1 MLPHSPLIPGR
12 ENRVL
17 DFVNAD
23 QSHHTQQDGW
33 KAGLSLGLVPRG
45 ARTVLASSSHF
56 GPLRVQ
62 RPFYPEGPVCHL
74 YLLHPPGGMVAGDDL
89 SIDLNLQAGA
99 EALVTTP
106 AAGKFYRVES
116 YAAPQYQGVQAS
128 VKTDAVLEWLPQETI
143 VFNGARGEL
152 RNRFDLEAGA
162 RLIGWDIVCL
172 GRRASGE
179 RFDAGRIQQRIE
191 IFRDSKPVFIDRVDF
206 EGGSEMLH
214 SPWGMHGRS
223 VSGTLF
229 AAMADN
235 TIDMDRLR
243 EALPIGREWGLTRR
257 GEVLLAR
264 YLGDSAEICRR
275 GFEQLWRLLRPELLG
290 RPVHR
295 PRIWNT

>member
-1 MLPHSPLIPGR
+1 M
-12 ENRVL
+12 L

-23 QSHHTQQDGW
+23 HIHHTDQGGW
-33 KAGLSLGLVPRG
+33 KARLSLGLVPRG
-45 ARTVLASSSHF
+45 ERTVLASSSHF

-89 SIDLNLQAGA
+89 SIELNLECNAL
-99 EALVTTP
+99 ALVTTP

-116 YAAPQYQGVQAS
+116 YAAPQYQGVQAR
-128 VKTDAVLEWLPQETI
+128 VKRDAVLEWLPQESI

-152 RNRFDLEAGA
+152 RNRFDLDEGA

-179 RFDAGRIQQRIE
+179 RFDTGRIQQRIE
-191 IFRDSKPVFIDRVDF
+191 IFRQGQPVFIDRVEF
-206 EGGSEMLH
+206 EGGSDMLCA
-214 SPWGMHGRS
+214 PWGLRGHS
-223 VSGTLF
+223 VSATFF
-229 AAMADN
+229 AAMADARPD
-235 TIDMDRLR
+235 IDHLR
-243 EALPIGREWGLTRR
+243 AALPHGPEWGLTRR

-264 YLGDSAEICRR
+264 YLGDSAETCRR
-275 GFEQLWRLLRPELLG
+275 GFEQLWRALRPLLLG